1 MQRNT
6 AFLGSMVPA
15 LGACLVISVACG
27 GGSGA
32 PAASPE
38 AGADAPSADTS
49 AADASATGTD
59 SAKGGDAA
67 APTESKD
74 AASATGADKAAP
86 QQSLLALC
94 EEGCKKIRTRCTE
107 TAFENCKMNCAQYDH
122 PPAGCETE
130 VRQALECA
138 RDAEDVPCVNIAPE
152 ICSYKFRR
160 VVACVNGK
168 PIEAKD
174 DAPRTPEGWERF
186 VAKSAGFTA
195 MAPKGMTES
204 GGGAEARH
212 SVQLGDAEYI
222 VRVLP
227 APKEKPTQ
235 KNMLGV
241 AMGVLGKCSQKLKLF
256 GMVDRP
262 EKVFI
267 RFDSA
272 CPDGVTWRGAFVIV
286 GSKMYMPYVAIA
298 KAAKSKPEVDAFVYG
313 LEVGGK

>member
-1 MQRNT
+1 MQRKT
-6 AFLGSMVPA
+6 AFLGSVVRA
-15 LGACLVISVACG
+15 LGACVVFSAACG

-38 AGADAPSADTS
+38 AASNTPGADATAAGNDSAPPADT
-49 AADASATGTD
+49 AAT
-59 SAKGGDAA
+59 
-67 APTESKD
+67 TESNEASP
-74 AASATGADKAAP
+74 AAGDEASKAAP

-94 EEGCKKIRTRCTE
+94 EEGCKKIKTRCTE

-160 VVACVNGK
+160 IVACVNGK
-168 PIEAKD
+168 PLEAKD
-174 DAPRTPEGWERF
+174 DAPKTPDGWERF
-186 VAKSAGFTA
+186 AAKSAGFTV

-204 GGGAEARH
+204 SEGGESRH
-212 SVQLGDAEYI
+212 SVKLGDAEYV

-235 KNMLGV
+235 KSMLGV
-241 AMGVLGKCSQKLKLF
+241 AMGVLGKCNQKLKLY

-267 RFDSA
+267 RFDSGCA
-272 CPDGVTWRGAFVIV
+272 DGVTWRGAFVV
-286 GSKMYMPYVAIA
+286 AGSKMYMPYVAIA
-298 KAAKSKPEVDAFVYG
+298 KGTKSKPEVDAFVYG
-313 LEVGGK
+313 FELGGK